1 MGDEIML
8 KSKIFI
14 VCILTLVLGGCS
26 SKTSDER
33 INMGKGVGG
42 DTLTNNIVTRPF
54 AAVIS
59 ALLGQ
64 GVDITEVIEARTP
77 EGYLDV
83 QMKGYNKAHVT
94 KRFDYRVEW
103 LDSNGMVIPTKT
115 SVWIPVSAMRK
126 SEVTFRFIAPRKEA
140 VDFRMITRNNK
151 ITK

>member
-1 MGDEIML
+1 MVKHLLLIM
-8 KSKIFI
+8 
-14 VCILTLVLGGCS
+14 CIGALLLGGCA

-42 DTLTNNIVTRPF
+42 DTLTDNIITRPF
-54 AAVIS
+54 AYVIS
-59 ALLGQ
+59 ALLGE
-64 GVDITEVIEARTP
+64 GVEVTEVIEARTP

-83 QMKGYNKAHVT
+83 QMRGYNKAHGI

-115 SVWIPVSAMRK
+115 SMWVPVSAMGK

-140 VDFRMITRNNK
+140 VDFRINTRKNK
-151 ITK
+151 NTK

>member
-1 MGDEIML
+1 MVKHSL
-8 KSKIFI
+8 LI
-14 VCILTLVLGGCS
+14 VCIGTLVLGGCA
-26 SKTSDER
+26 SKPSDER

-42 DTLTNNIVTRPF
+42 DTLGDNIITRPF
-54 AAVIS
+54 AIVIS

-64 GVDITEVIEARTP
+64 GVEITEVIEARTP

-83 QMKGYNKAHVT
+83 QMRGYNKSQGT

-115 SVWIPVSAMRK
+115 SVWVPVSAIRK

-140 VDFRMITRNNK
+140 VDFRIATRKNK
-151 ITK
+151 TMK

>member
-1 MGDEIML
+1 ML
-8 KSKIFI
+8 KRNLFI
-14 VCILTLVLGGCS
+14 VCIAVLVLSGC
-26 SKTSDER
+26 KTSDER

-42 DTLTNNIVTRPF
+42 DTLADNIITRPF
-54 AAVIS
+54 AYVIS

-64 GVDITEVIEARTP
+64 GVEITEIIEAKTP

-83 QMKGYNKAHVT
+83 QMKGYNKAHGI

-115 SVWIPVSAMRK
+115 SVWVPVSAMGK

-140 VDFRMITRNNK
+140 VDFRINTRKNK

>member
-1 MGDEIML
+1 ML
-8 KSKIFI
+8 KRKLFIVSI
-14 VCILTLVLGGCS
+14 VCIAALVLAGCS
-26 SKTSDER
+26 SNKSDER

-42 DTLTNNIVTRPF
+42 DTLADNIITRPF
-54 AAVIS
+54 AYVIS

-64 GVDITEVIEARTP
+64 GVEITEVIEAKTP

-83 QMKGYNKAHVT
+83 QMKGYNKAHGI

-115 SVWIPVSAMRK
+115 SVWVPVSAMGK

-140 VDFRMITRNNK
+140 VDFTINTRTNK

>member
-1 MGDEIML
+1 ML
-8 KSKIFI
+8 KRNLFI
-14 VCILTLVLGGCS
+14 VCIAVLVLSGC
-26 SKTSDER
+26 KTSDER

-42 DTLTNNIVTRPF
+42 DTLADNIITRPF
-54 AAVIS
+54 AYVIS

-64 GVDITEVIEARTP
+64 GVEITEIIEAKTP

-83 QMKGYNKAHVT
+83 QMKGYNKAHGI

-115 SVWIPVSAMRK
+115 SVWVPVSAMGK

-140 VDFRMITRNNK
+140 VDFTINTRTNK